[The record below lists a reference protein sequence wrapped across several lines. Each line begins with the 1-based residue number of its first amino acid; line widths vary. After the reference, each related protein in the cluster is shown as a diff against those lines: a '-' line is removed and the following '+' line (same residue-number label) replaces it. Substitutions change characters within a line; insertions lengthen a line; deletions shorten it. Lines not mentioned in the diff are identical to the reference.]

1 MATTGIA
8 ERIAYGR
15 PIDFEHEEEIPVAMV
30 PRKTAALIGRIFL
43 AGIFVVSGI
52 AKLTDTAGTAGYMT
66 AQGIPYAH
74 ALAIFA
80 GLCEIAGGLAI
91 AFGILT
97 RLAALGLFLM
107 LIPITLVFHNF
118 WALDGA
124 KAQLQVVSFMK
135 NLAIMGGLLLLWAQG
150 PNRLSIDAR
159 LRRPLDA

>member
-1 MATTGIA
+1 MPTTGIA

-15 PIDFEHEEEIPVAMV
+15 PIDFDDEEDIPVAMV

-43 AGIFVVSGI
+43 GAIFVVSGI
-52 AKLTDTAGTAGYMT
+52 AKLTDTTGTAGYMT

-80 GLCEIAGGLAI
+80 GICELAGGLAV
-91 AFGILT
+91 AFGFLT
-97 RLAALGLFLM
+97 RLAALGLFLFLVPTT
-107 LIPITLVFHNF
+107 LIFHNF
-118 WALDGA
+118 WALEGA
-124 KAQLQVVSFMK
+124 EHKMQMINFLK

-150 PNRLSIDAR
+150 PNRLSVDTR

>member
-15 PIDFEHEEEIPVAMV
+15 PINFEHEEEIPVAMV

-43 AGIFVVSGI
+43 AAIFIVSGL

-80 GLCEIAGGLAI
+80 GICELAGGLALV
-91 AFGILT
+91 FGALT
-97 RLAALGLFLM
+97 RLAALGLFLF
-107 LIPITLVFHNF
+107 LIPTTLIFHNF
-118 WALDGA
+118 WALDGVEA
-124 KAQLQVVSFMK
+124 KTQMVNFMK
-135 NLAIMGGLLLLWAQG
+135 NLSIMGGLLLLWAQG
-150 PNRLSIDAR
+150 PSRLSIDAR
-159 LRRPLDA
+159 VRRPLDA

>member
-1 MATTGIA
+1 
-8 ERIAYGR
+8 
-15 PIDFEHEEEIPVAMV
+15 MV

-91 AFGILT
+91 AFGFLS
-97 RLAALGLFLM
+97 RLAAIGLFLF
-107 LIPITLVFHNF
+107 LIPTTLVFHNF

-124 KAQLQVVSFMK
+124 EAQLQMVSFLK

-150 PNRLSIDAR
+150 PNRLSVDAR